1 MRVNPMLA
9 GCKSPGEVVVAV
21 VVLEVVA
28 GDLVEAEVL
37 AEAGE

>member
-1 MRVNPMLA
+1 MLVDL
-9 GCKSPGEVVVAV
+9 KSPEEAVVAV